1 MFSHNSSLSYEVGYL
16 SAELKSSLPASVLI
30 YACTHTL
37 QPHIMTLFS
46 VSWGEYIY
54 SGYKDLSFIATADR
68 FFTQQIKVVFV
79 KSTSHRNKIT
89 VMLLFLLFSP
99 LLQGLYGLQ
108 VRYNQPK
115 PSSADIFD
123 STQLLSPLF

>member
-37 QPHIMTLFS
+37 QPHITTLFS

-54 SGYKDLSFIATADR
+54 SGYKNLSFTATADR

-79 KSTSHRNKIT
+79 KSASHRNEISHAA
-89 VMLLFLLFSP
+89 FSS
-99 LLQGLYGLQ
+99 
-108 VRYNQPK
+108 VF
-115 PSSADIFD
+115 SSIAGFIR
-123 STQLLSPLF
+123 TAGTI